1 LLANDDN
8 KDYTQIVRYE
18 TIRVHL
24 EQIKNTILF
33 MINYSSTYFIDTRY
47 SMRFVNTLITQQEK
61 DQKDLKKMLL
71 VEMNLTERDVLNDQC
86 LDEFFKYVFSICKRC
101 PTIIDLKRY
110 LVKVEIDQQIVIKKR
125 EDEIFKWENNRN
137 NLI

>member
-1 LLANDDN
+1 
-8 KDYTQIVRYE
+8 
-18 TIRVHL
+18 
-24 EQIKNTILF
+24 
-33 MINYSSTYFIDTRY
+33 
-47 SMRFVNTLITQQEK
+47 MRFVNTLITQQEK